1 MVSRLRVLGVVV
13 AGLALA
19 TGWSGTARS
28 NGDDD
33 NDDGGRG
40 GSRIQRGLAIS
51 PVKLNIKR
59 GKRALVGLGSYIVN
73 AQAAC
78 ADCHSCPTYAKGG
91 NPFAGEPTKLNT
103 TNYLAGGV
111 PFGPFVSH
119 NITPDAQG
127 KPFGLDFDE
136 FLQIMRT
143 GHEPDEPGEILQ
155 VMPWPIYG
163 NMTNHDLR
171 AVYEFL
177 RAIPPAQPGTCAGP
191 GEAAQ

>member
-119 NITPDAQG
+119 NSTPDAQG

-143 GHEPDEPGEILQ
+143 GHEPDEPDEILQ

>member
-1 MVSRLRVLGVVV
+1 MVSRVRVLGVVV

-51 PVKLNIKR
+51 PVKLDIKR

-73 AQAAC
+73 AQAVC

-103 TNYLAGGV
+103 ANYLAGGV

-143 GHEPDEPGEILQ
+143 GHEPDEPDEILQ
-155 VMPWPIYG
+155 VMPWPIFA

-171 AVYEFL
+171 AIYEFL
-177 RAIPPAQPGTCAGP
+177 RAIPPAQPGSCAGP

>member
-73 AQAAC
+73 AQAVC

-111 PFGPFVSH
+111 PFGPFDSH
-119 NITPDAQG
+119 NITPDAEG

-155 VMPWPIYG
+155 VMPWPIFA
-163 NMTNHDLR
+163 NMTTHDLR
-171 AVYEFL
+171 AIYEFL
-177 RAIPPAQPGTCAGP
+177 KAIPPAQPGSCTGP

>member
-91 NPFAGEPTKLNT
+91 NPFAGEPTKLNS

>member
-1 MVSRLRVLGVVV
+1 LPQL
-13 AGLALA
+13 
-19 TGWSGTARS
+19 
-28 NGDDD
+28 
-33 NDDGGRG
+33 
-40 GSRIQRGLAIS
+40 
-51 PVKLNIKR
+51 
-59 GKRALVGLGSYIVN
+59 
-73 AQAAC
+73 
-78 ADCHSCPTYAKGG
+78 PTYAKGG

-111 PFGPFVSH
+111 PFGPFESH
-119 NITPDAQG
+119 NITPDAEG

-155 VMPWPIYG
+155 VMPWPIFA

-171 AVYEFL
+171 AIYEFL
-177 RAIPPAQPGTCAGP
+177 KAIPPAQPGSCTGP

>member
-1 MVSRLRVLGVVV
+1 VLGVVV

-19 TGWSGTARS
+19 TGWSGTART
-28 NGDDD
+28 NGEDD

-51 PVKLNIKR
+51 PVKLNIRR
-59 GKRALVGLGSYIVN
+59 GKRGLVGLGSYIVN
-73 AQAAC
+73 AQAVC

-91 NPFAGEPTKLNT
+91 NPYAGEPTKLNAA
-103 TNYLAGGV
+103 NYLAGGV

-155 VMPWPIYG
+155 VMPWPIYA

-177 RAIPPAQPGTCAGP
+177 RAIPPAQPGSCSGP